1 MRDILWKMQPKSH
14 NIASRKV
21 DATLRRMSIIYNRVK
36 NVFKQHFTR
45 YSLLVQVIFCQIN
58 ILCHQFTQTW
68 PLILSD
74 LQQFFTNCSEIQN
87 LQNLCFEFQNNC
99 VFVNLKKLVVVFWVT
114 WWQNMLICQRTTCID
129 YAREVSYINLNE
141 TVCSSLTHCISCTYL
156 PQLAKYSCT
165 WCLDSRNVTCLH
177 PFFSAMLYIYV
188 NSVKH
193 SKCSFQI
200 SLVNR
205 DNFIKSDYVSKMNF
219 DLFFAIVNVR
229 RGLIN

>member
-1 MRDILWKMQPKSH
+1 MRDILWKMQPRSH

-99 VFVNLKKLVVVFWVT
+99 VFVNLKKISRCILGYLVTKYVDLSKNNLYWLCS
-114 WWQNMLICQRTTCID
+114 WSLI
-129 YAREVSYINLNE
+129 
-141 TVCSSLTHCISCTYL
+141 H
-156 PQLAKYSCT
+156 K
-165 WCLDSRNVTCLH
+165 
-177 PFFSAMLYIYV
+177 
-188 NSVKH
+188 
-193 SKCSFQI
+193 SKWNC
-200 SLVNR
+200 
-205 DNFIKSDYVSKMNF
+205 M
-219 DLFFAIVNVR
+219 
-229 RGLIN
+229 